1 MSHSSQVEIERKYD
15 VGAET
20 VAPDLIGV
28 GAIALAAGPVTT
40 ELAAVYF
47 DTAGL
52 DLAGARMAL
61 RRREGGK
68 DAGWHLKIATAGA
81 EGRTELHWPL
91 TDQHVVPDAVRQQV
105 RDVVGDGELV
115 PVARVANSRSTLVL
129 LDAARYPL
137 AELCDDHVHAD
148 DLISGVHR
156 AWREWEVELLAAAPD
171 TVEGRTRLLD
181 GIERQLLVAGACASA
196 SSSKLARALGIDA
209 LWPAS

>member
-15 VGAET
+15 VAADT

-28 GAIALAAGPVTT
+28 GTIALADGPINA

-47 DTAGL
+47 DTA
-52 DLAGARMAL
+52 DLRVARARMAL

-68 DAGWHLKIATAGA
+68 DAGWHLKIATPGA

-91 TDQHVVPDAVRQQV
+91 TDDHVVPDAVHEQV
-105 RDVVGDGELV
+105 RHVVGDAELV

-129 LDAARYPL
+129 LDAARYPV
-137 AELCDDHVHAD
+137 AELCDDHVRAD
-148 DLISGVHR
+148 DLLSGTHR

-171 TVEGRTRLLD
+171 TAEGRAALLD
-181 GIERQLLVAGACASA
+181 GVERQLLAAGARASA

-209 LWPAS
+209 L